1 MGRRSTEHGALT
13 SLGISLFVMAL
24 RELETGAADWYFCL
38 FMATTRFSK
47 ALQVCTTCGQFLCT
61 RA

>member
-1 MGRRSTEHGALT
+1 MGRRRSTEHGALT

-47 ALQVCTTCGQFLCT
+47 AL
-61 RA
+61 